1 MKYRYILVA
10 LISAVFLTSCV
21 DRHGVIGANF
31 RLAKDSRLPAWFNN
45 TSGYPDAQLSVE
57 ITRYEAT
64 FTDKCKIRI
73 NIYSP
78 DGKMLKE
85 AIGTSW
91 LHPETANRP
100 KREYPIKYPQWDIYR
115 INNTNEVY
123 EHTEAGPILRI
134 VDKPIPIGVQG
145 I

>member
-1 MKYRYILVA
+1 MNLKLMLPLLVV
-10 LISAVFLTSCV
+10 STFLTSCV

-45 TSGYPDAQLSVE
+45 TSDYPNAQLSVE
-57 ITRYEAT
+57 ITRYEAI

-78 DGKMLKE
+78 DGKILKE
-85 AIGTSW
+85 AIGISW
-91 LHPETANRP
+91 LHPETANHP
-100 KREYPIKYPQWDIYR
+100 KREYPLKYPRWSIYR

-134 VDKPIPIGVQG
+134 VDKPIPKQEQ
-145 I
+145 